1 MLFTAAFLALSAR
14 LEESPF
20 ERVQALLAERR
31 FEEARAALPE
41 IPEQELRARAET
53 DLWYF
58 ARDFGAA
65 AASADAGL
73 AHAPEDL
80 YLWNRALGAALW
92 MRDGEGAARCAAR
105 MGEVL
110 AAAEL
115 DAETRAWWLST
126 HAELSGQAEAL
137 VSSGAQRARCVTRA
151 RAVALSALGVLMLA
165 LVMLLQPARRVQ
177 G

>member
-1 MLFTAAFLALSAR
+1 MLCAAAFLALCAR
-14 LEESPF
+14 LDESPF

-31 FEEARAALPE
+31 FEEAHAALPE
-41 IPEQELRARAET
+41 IQEQELRARAET

-73 AHAPEDL
+73 ARAPEDL

-92 MRDGEGAARCAAR
+92 VRDGERAARCSAR

-110 AAAEL
+110 VAAEL
-115 DAETRAWWLST
+115 DAETRAWWEGT
-126 HAELSGQAEAL
+126 HAELSAQAAAL
-137 VSSGAQRARCVTRA
+137 VSAGAERARCVA
-151 RAVALSALGVLMLA
+151 RAQSVSLATLGVLGLA
-165 LVMLLQPARRVQ
+165 LAVLLCPARRAQ